1 MPAGQG
7 TWRGTSKGYAD
18 AKYRDNMRSNMMK
31 KAGIKHDSDAG
42 RSIITS
48 SSALKDASTRA
59 DTDYRRHV
67 REMGAMQERSHLVP
81 YKPTRER
88 SRSTK

>member
-7 TWRGTSKGYAD
+7 TYRGTSKGYAD
-18 AKYRDNMRSNMMK
+18 AKYRSNMRSDMMK
-31 KAGIKHDSDAG
+31 KAGIKQGSDAG

-48 SSALKDASTRA
+48 SSALKDAFTMA

-67 REMGAMQERSHLVP
+67 REMGAMSERAHLTP
-81 YKPTRER
+81 YKPKRER
-88 SRSTK
+88 GRSSK